1 MDRYNQYKNT
11 RIHELFTNTE
21 NLTEEDKNLIKKC
34 LPKEW
39 TNPKFKIK
47 YFIGEQQVTP
57 FGKLRQ
63 WLLEIKIKEGTL
75 AQQEFEVRKG
85 NVKIKKIQRTI
96 DNTADPIDKEELQIE
111 LEQAKID
118 NMLFEDRLKD
128 GYLER
133 QHLIDCVNEFL
144 DSEDGKLEDGRSLM
158 DVIDT
163 EEEEL
168 FEAHYW
174 TLRLAKQAAM
184 DISSFG
190 RVGTGNMEAICN
202 LTLEHQEQ
210 VLGIAHEIAL
220 NLEVKQNTMRQQI
233 AERMGLPAHTVPG
246 LGMFQTN
253 FSKIENNN
261 DSNEKIENTKDDNGD
276 LENVYR
282 I

>member
-11 RIHELFTNTE
+11 KIHELFTNTE

-96 DNTADPIDKEELQIE
+96 DNTTDPIDKEELQIE

-158 DVIDT
+158 DIIDT

>member
-96 DNTADPIDKEELQIE
+96 DNTTDPIDKEELQIE

-158 DVIDT
+158 DIIDT

>member
-246 LGMFQTN
+246 LGMFQNN

-261 DSNEKIENTKDDNGD
+261 QSNEKIENTKDDNGD